1 MILEPGDWRG
11 RGSFRRTDES
21 LTIAFRARVQVL
33 KDPVDADGKNHIVE
47 AELDVDGD
55 GNEKRVVTVW
65 FLADGFGTYAVS
77 AQGGG
82 FDMVGT
88 AKIESEPHLALLWD
102 DDDDLH
108 VGCSLFTLPE
118 SLGFRGFAK
127 SNDGMW
133 TWELALRPA
142 HLAAQTKKPLP
153 KAVGNVV
160 SLMSRRKRR

>member
-1 MILEPGDWRG
+1 MILQPGDWRG

-21 LTIAFRARVQVL
+21 LTTAFRARVQVA

-47 AELDVDGD
+47 VELDFDGD
-55 GNEKRVVTVW
+55 EKRVVTVW
-65 FLADGFGTYAVS
+65 LLADGFGTYAVS
-77 AQGGG
+77 ARGGG
-82 FDMVGT
+82 FDMAGT
-88 AKIESEPHLALLWD
+88 AKIESEPHLAMLWND
-102 DDDDLH
+102 DDRH
-108 VGCSLFTLPE
+108 VACSLFTLPE

-127 SNDGMW
+127 SKDGMW

-142 HLAAQTKKPLP
+142 HLAAQTRKPLP

>member
-1 MILEPGDWRG
+1 MILHPGDWRG

-21 LTIAFRARVQVL
+21 LTTAFRARVQVA
-33 KDPVDADGKNHIVE
+33 KDPVAADGNNHIVE

-55 GNEKRVVTVW
+55 EKRVVTVW
-65 FLADGFGTYAVS
+65 LLADGFGTYVVRV
-77 AQGGG
+77 QGGG
-82 FDMVGT
+82 FGVTGT
-88 AKIESEPHLALLWD
+88 AKIESEPHLALLSD
-102 DDDDLH
+102 DDGDLN
-108 VGCSLFTLPE
+108 VACSLFALPD

-127 SNDGMW
+127 SSGGMW

-142 HLAAQTKKPLP
+142 HLAAQTKASLP